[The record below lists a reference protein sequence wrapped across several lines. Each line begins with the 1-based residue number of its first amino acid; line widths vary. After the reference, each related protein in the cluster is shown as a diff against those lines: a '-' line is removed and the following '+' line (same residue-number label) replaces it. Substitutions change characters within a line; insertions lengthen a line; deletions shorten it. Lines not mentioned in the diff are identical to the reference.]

1 MSIIFIGITL
11 VFVALIS
18 VLFDRKKSWDFE
30 RRIDEKKQEL
40 LEIVSDAE
48 EMVSELNRF
57 SDYVITQVNTKNEE
71 LLQNLTKCESK
82 LKEINSKLSGNSN
95 DVITIEKETDI
106 KAVVNNYVTSKNN
119 KPDETQNSFKSDL
132 IIENMNFDKNLNNL
146 PSEQLGSVI
155 DSKYNDKV
163 IPISAKHREVLQ
175 LAEKG
180 LTDTEI
186 AKRLNMGKG
195 EIQLILELNR

>member
-1 MSIIFIGITL
+1 
-11 VFVALIS
+11 VALIS

-30 RRIDEKKQEL
+30 RKIDEKKQEL

-57 SDYVITQVNTKNEE
+57 SDYVITQVNAKNEE
-71 LLQNLTKCESK
+71 LLQSLTKCESK
-82 LKEINSKLSGNSN
+82 LKEINSKLSDNSN
-95 DVITIEKETDI
+95 VVTKIEKEADI
-106 KAVVNNYVTSKNN
+106 KAIANNYAASKNN

-132 IIENMNFDKNLNNL
+132 IIENMIFDNNLNNL
-146 PSEQLGSVI
+146 SAEQLDSVS
-155 DSKYNDKV
+155 DAKNNDKV
-163 IPISAKHREVLQ
+163 IPINAKHREVLQ

-186 AKRLNMGKG
+186 AKRLNIGKG